1 METLERLMRE
11 HPFLQGMDQRLIQ
24 VLVGCASNVRFETG
38 DFIAHEGEEATK
50 WYLVRSG
57 QVVLEAH
64 VPGIGPVQVGT
75 LGENDVIGWSWIMPP
90 YVWHF
95 DARVVQAT
103 RAVAL
108 DGTCL
113 RQKCDADR
121 DLGYE
126 LMKRFLYV
134 VQQRLAWSRLQLI
147 DIYKARS

>member
-11 HPFLQGMDQRLIQ
+11 HPFLQGMDQRLIS
-24 VLVGCASNVRFETG
+24 VLVGCASNVRFEAG
-38 DFIAHEGEEATK
+38 DYVAHEGEEATK

-64 VPGIGPVQVGT
+64 VPGVGAVPVGT
-75 LGENDVIGWSWIMPP
+75 LGENEVIGWGWIMPP
-90 YVWHF
+90 YLWHF
-95 DARVVQAT
+95 DARVVQPV

-108 DGTCL
+108 EGTCL
-113 RQKCDADR
+113 RQKCDADH

-134 VQQRLAWSRLQLI
+134 VQQRLAWSRMQLL
-147 DIYKARS
+147 DMYKART

>member
-1 METLERLMRE
+1 METLERLLRE
-11 HPFLQGMDQRLIQ
+11 HPFLQGMDERMIA
-24 VLVGCASNVRFETG
+24 VLVGCASNVRFEAG
-38 DFIAHEGEEATK
+38 DYVAREGEEATK

-64 VPGIGPVQVGT
+64 VPGLGAAPVGT
-75 LGENDVIGWSWIMPP
+75 LGENDAIGWSWIMPP
-90 YVWHF
+90 YLWHF

-108 DGTCL
+108 EGVCL

-134 VQQRLAWSRLQLI
+134 VQQRLVWSRLQLI
-147 DIYKARS
+147 DMYKAQT